1 MGLFG
6 NINYLNIFMTTL
18 ATTSSALF
26 DLLLNEIHQ
35 QPDQLIT
42 FATYMELLLYAPE
55 VGYYARTPDR
65 IGSRGDF
72 FTSPHLGIDFG
83 EMLAIQLAEMWELLD
98 KPQPFTVVE
107 MGAGQGLLA
116 KDILNYWQQ
125 QYPELIADYVIVET
139 SAAMR
144 RCQQQVLM
152 HQSVRWVE
160 WTDLP
165 SASITGCLFS
175 NELIDAF
182 PVHQVVVNNGILQE
196 VYVTI
201 DHDNQLQEVLGTPS
215 TPRLLEYFEQA
226 EIPILSYEDGYRT
239 EVNLA
244 AIDWLQTVSSKLN
257 KGYLLSIDYGYT
269 SQRYYNPQRSQGT
282 LQCYY
287 QHRYHSNPY
296 INIGQQDLTTHVD
309 FTSLIRQGNLWG
321 LRELGFTKQ
330 GMFLMS
336 LGLADR
342 ISQPETLERRQALH
356 QLIEPMGLGGFGV
369 LLQEKNMGDQIL
381 RGFRN

>member
-1 MGLFG
+1 
-6 NINYLNIFMTTL
+6 MTTL
-18 ATTSSALF
+18 ASSALF
-26 DLLLNEIHQ
+26 DLLLARINQH
-35 QPDQLIT
+35 PDRRIT
-42 FATYMELLLYAPE
+42 FATYMDLVLYAPE

-72 FTSPHLGIDFG
+72 FTSPHLGVDFG
-83 EMLAIQLAEMWELLD
+83 EMLAIQLAEIWELLD
-98 KPQPFTVVE
+98 RPQPFTVVE

-125 QYPELIADYVIVET
+125 KYPELMADYVIVET

-144 RCQQQVLM
+144 RSQQQVLAD
-152 HQSVRWVE
+152 QPVRWVE
-160 WTDLP
+160 WTDLSP
-165 SASITGCLFS
+165 ESITGCLFS
-175 NELIDAF
+175 NELIDAL
-182 PVHQVVVNNGILQE
+182 PVHQVVIKDGVLQE
-196 VYVTI
+196 IYVSI
-201 DHDNQLQEVLGTPS
+201 DSDNQLQEILAAPS
-215 TPRLLEYFEQA
+215 TPQLLEYFEQA

-296 INIGQQDLTTHVD
+296 INIGQQDLTAHVD
-309 FTSLIRQGNLWG
+309 FTSLIRQGNLLG
-321 LRELGFTKQ
+321 LQELGFTKQ
-330 GMFLMS
+330 GMFLMA
-336 LGLADR
+336 LGLVDR
-342 ISQPETLERRQALH
+342 ISQPESLERRQALH

-369 LLQEKNMGDQIL
+369 LLQGKNVGDRVLQ
-381 RGFRN
+381 GFRG

>member
-1 MGLFG
+1 
-6 NINYLNIFMTTL
+6 MTTST
-18 ATTSSALF
+18 ATSSAALLE
-26 DLLLNEIHQ
+26 LLLNQINQ
-35 QPDQLIT
+35 QPDRRIT
-42 FATYMELLLYAPE
+42 FATYMSLVLYAPE
-55 VGYYARTPDR
+55 FGYYARTPDR

-72 FTSPHLGIDFG
+72 FTSPHLGTDFG

-98 KPQPFTVVE
+98 RPQPFTVVE
-107 MGAGQGLLA
+107 MGAGQGLLT

-125 QYPELIADYVIVET
+125 QYPELLADYVIVET

-144 RCQQQVLM
+144 RCQQQVLVD
-152 HQSVRWVE
+152 QPVRWVE
-160 WTDLP
+160 WADL
-165 SASITGCLFS
+165 SSESITGCLFS
-175 NELIDAF
+175 NELIDAL
-182 PVHQVVVNNGILQE
+182 PVHQVVVRDGALQE
-196 VYVTI
+196 VYVTV
-201 DHDNQLQEVLGTPS
+201 DNNNQLQEFLGMPS
-215 TPRLLEYFEQA
+215 TPRLIEYFEQA

-244 AIDWLQTVSSKLN
+244 AIEWLKTVSSKLN

-296 INIGQQDLTTHVD
+296 INIGQQDLTAHVD
-309 FTSLIRQGNLWG
+309 FTSLIHQGNLLG
-321 LRELGFTKQ
+321 LQELGFTKQ
-330 GMFLMS
+330 GMFLMA

-342 ISQPETLERRQALH
+342 ISQPESLERRQALH

-369 LLQEKNMGDQIL
+369 LLQGKNVNYQVL
-381 RGFRN
+381 RGFRG

>member
-1 MGLFG
+1 
-6 NINYLNIFMTTL
+6 MTTL
-18 ATTSSALF
+18 ATIPSATLL
-26 DLLLNEIHQ
+26 DLLLNEIQQ
-35 QPDQLIT
+35 QPDRRIT
-42 FATYMELLLYAPE
+42 FATYMELVLYAPE

-72 FTSPHLGIDFG
+72 FTSPHLGVDFG

-98 KPQPFTVVE
+98 RPQPFTVVE

-116 KDILNYWQQ
+116 KDILHYWQQ
-125 QYPELIADYVIVET
+125 QYPELLVDYVIVET

-144 RCQQQVLM
+144 RCQQQVLVN
-152 HQSVRWVE
+152 QPVRWLE
-160 WTDLP
+160 WADLAP
-165 SASITGCLFS
+165 ESITGCLFS
-175 NELIDAF
+175 NELIDAL
-182 PVHQVVVNNGILQE
+182 PVHQVVVKDGVLQE
-196 VYVTI
+196 VYVSI
-201 DHDNQLQEVLGTPS
+201 DHDNQFQEILGTPS

-226 EIPILSYEDGYRT
+226 EIPILSYADGYRT

-244 AIDWLQTVSSKLN
+244 AIDWLQTVGSKLN

-296 INIGQQDLTTHVD
+296 LHIGQQDLTAHVD
-309 FTSLIRQGNLWG
+309 FTSLIRQGNLLG
-321 LRELGFTKQ
+321 LQELGFTKQ
-330 GMFLMS
+330 GMFLMA

-342 ISQPETLERRQALH
+342 IAEQGTLERRQALH
-356 QLIEPMGLGGFGV
+356 QLIDPIGLGGFGV
-369 LLQEKNMGDQIL
+369 LLQGKNAGNTL
-381 RGFRN
+381 LKGFRDF

>member
-1 MGLFG
+1 
-6 NINYLNIFMTTL
+6 MTTL
-18 ATTSSALF
+18 ASISSSALF
-26 DLLLNEIHQ
+26 DLLLDKIYQ
-35 QPDQLIT
+35 QPDQRIT
-42 FATYMELLLYAPE
+42 FAAYMDLVLYAPA

-72 FTSPHLGIDFG
+72 FTSPHLGVDFG

-98 KPQPFTVVE
+98 KPQPFMVVE

-125 QYPELIADYVIVET
+125 QYPELLADYVIVET

-144 RCQQQVLM
+144 RCQQQVLVD
-152 HQSVRWVE
+152 QPVRWVE
-160 WTDLP
+160 WADLP
-165 SASITGCLFS
+165 PESITGCLFS
-175 NELIDAF
+175 NELIDAL
-182 PVHQVVVNNGILQE
+182 PVHQVVVKDGALQE
-196 VYVTI
+196 IYITI
-201 DHDNQLQEVLGTPS
+201 DSDNQIKEIWETPS
-215 TPRLLEYFEQA
+215 TPELLEYFTQA
-226 EIPILSYEDGYRT
+226 KIPILSYEDGYRT

-287 QHRYHSNPY
+287 QHRYHSDPY
-296 INIGQQDLTTHVD
+296 IHIGQQDLTAHVD
-309 FTSLIRQGNLWG
+309 FTSLIRQGNLFG
-321 LRELGFTKQ
+321 LQELGFTKQ
-330 GMFLMS
+330 GMFLMA

-342 ISQPETLERRQALH
+342 IAQPGTLERRQALH
-356 QLIEPMGLGGFGV
+356 QLIDPTGLGGFGV
-369 LLQEKNMGDQIL
+369 LLQGKDVGNASL
-381 RGFRN
+381 TGFREF

>member
-1 MGLFG
+1 
-6 NINYLNIFMTTL
+6 MTTL
-18 ATTSSALF
+18 ATASSALF
-26 DLLLNEIHQ
+26 DLLLNQIDQ
-35 QPDQLIT
+35 QLNRRIT
-42 FATYMELLLYAPE
+42 FATYMDLVLYAPE
-55 VGYYARTPDR
+55 AGYYACTHDR
-65 IGSRGDF
+65 IGSCGDF
-72 FTSPHLGIDFG
+72 FTSPHLGSDFG

-98 KPQPFTVVE
+98 RPQPFTVVE

-116 KDILNYWQQ
+116 KDILSYWQQ
-125 QYPELIADYVIVET
+125 QYPELPADYVIVET

-144 RCQQQVLM
+144 RCQQQVLVD
-152 HQSVRWVE
+152 QPVRWVE
-160 WTDLP
+160 WTDLLP
-165 SASITGCLFS
+165 ESITGCLFS
-175 NELIDAF
+175 NELIDAL
-182 PVHQVVVNNGILQE
+182 PVHQVVIKDGMLQE
-196 VYVTI
+196 VYVTV
-201 DHDNQLQEVLGTPS
+201 DNNNQLQEILGIPS

-296 INIGQQDLTTHVD
+296 LYIGQQDLTAHVD
-309 FTSLIRQGNLWG
+309 FTSLICQGNLLG
-321 LRELGFTKQ
+321 LQKLGFTKQ
-330 GMFLMS
+330 GMFLMA

-342 ISQPETLERRQALH
+342 IAEPGTLERRQALH
-356 QLIEPMGLGGFGV
+356 QLIDPMGLGGFGV
-369 LLQEKNMGDQIL
+369 LLQEKNVGAVLLKGL
-381 RGFRN
+381 REF

>member
-1 MGLFG
+1 MLVSLT
-6 NINYLNIFMTTL
+6 YSNIFMTTL
-18 ATTSSALF
+18 ATTSSSALL

-35 QPDQLIT
+35 QPNRRIT
-42 FATYMELLLYAPE
+42 FATYMDLVLYAPK

-72 FTSPHLGIDFG
+72 FTSPHLGTDFG

-98 KPQPFTVVE
+98 RPQPFMVVE

-116 KDILNYWQQ
+116 KDILHYWQQ
-125 QYPELIADYVIVET
+125 QYPTLLADYVIVET

-144 RCQQQVLM
+144 RCQQQVLVDRP
-152 HQSVRWVE
+152 VRWVE
-160 WTDLP
+160 WADL
-165 SASITGCLFS
+165 STESITGCLFS
-175 NELIDAF
+175 NELIDAL
-182 PVHQVVVNNGILQE
+182 PVHQVVVKDGTLQE
-196 VYVTI
+196 VYVTV
-201 DHDNQLQEVLGTPS
+201 DNDNQLQEVLDVPS
-215 TPRLLEYFEQA
+215 TPQLAGYFEQA
-226 EIPILSYEDGYRT
+226 GIPILSYEDGYRT

-244 AIDWLQTVSSKLN
+244 ANEWLQTVSSKLN

-296 INIGQQDLTTHVD
+296 LHIGQQDLTAHVD
-309 FTSLIRQGNLWG
+309 FTSLIRQGNSLG
-321 LRELGFTKQ
+321 FQELGFTKQ
-330 GMFLMS
+330 GMFLMA

-342 ISQPETLERRQALH
+342 ISQPESWERRQVLH

-369 LLQEKNMGDQIL
+369 LLQGKNVGNGVL
-381 RGFRN
+381 RGFRV

>member
-1 MGLFG
+1 
-6 NINYLNIFMTTL
+6 MTTL
-18 ATTSSALF
+18 ATISSATLL
-26 DLLLNEIHQ
+26 DLLLNEIQQ
-35 QPDQLIT
+35 QPDQRIT
-42 FATYMELLLYAPE
+42 FATYMEMVLYAPE

-72 FTSPHLGIDFG
+72 FTSPHLGTDFG

-98 KPQPFTVVE
+98 RPQPFTVVE

-125 QYPELIADYVIVET
+125 QYPALHADYVIVET

-144 RCQQQVLM
+144 RCQQQVLVD
-152 HQSVRWVE
+152 QPVRWVE
-160 WTDLP
+160 WADLSP
-165 SASITGCLFS
+165 ESITGCLFS
-175 NELIDAF
+175 NELIDAL
-182 PVHQVVVNNGILQE
+182 PVHQVVVKEGTLQE
-196 VYVTI
+196 VYVTV
-201 DHDNQLQEVLGTPS
+201 DNNNQLQEILGTPS
-215 TPRLLEYFEQA
+215 TPQLLEYFEQA
-226 EIPILSYEDGYRT
+226 EIPILSYADGYRT

-244 AIDWLQTVSSKLN
+244 AIDWLQTVSSKLS

-296 INIGQQDLTTHVD
+296 LHIGQQDLTAHVD
-309 FTSLIRQGNLWG
+309 FTSLIRQGNSWG
-321 LRELGFTKQ
+321 LQEIGFTKQ
-330 GMFLMS
+330 GMFLMA

-342 ISQPETLERRQALH
+342 IAEPGTLERRQALH
-356 QLIEPMGLGGFGV
+356 QLIDPIGLGGFGV
-369 LLQEKNMGDQIL
+369 LLQGKNAGNTL
-381 RGFRN
+381 LKGFRDF

>member
-1 MGLFG
+1 MLVSLT
-6 NINYLNIFMTTL
+6 YSNIFMTTL
-18 ATTSSALF
+18 ATTSSSALL

-35 QPDQLIT
+35 QPNRRIT
-42 FATYMELLLYAPE
+42 FATYMDLVLYAPE

-72 FTSPHLGIDFG
+72 FTSPHLGTDFG

-98 KPQPFTVVE
+98 RPQPFMVVE

-116 KDILNYWQQ
+116 KDILHYWQQ
-125 QYPELIADYVIVET
+125 QYPTLLADYVIVET

-144 RCQQQVLM
+144 RCQQQVLVDRP
-152 HQSVRWVE
+152 VRWVE
-160 WTDLP
+160 WADL
-165 SASITGCLFS
+165 STESITGCLFS
-175 NELIDAF
+175 NELIDAL
-182 PVHQVVVNNGILQE
+182 PVHQVVVKDGTLQE
-196 VYVTI
+196 VYVTV
-201 DHDNQLQEVLGTPS
+201 DNDNQLQEVLDVPS
-215 TPRLLEYFEQA
+215 TPQLAGYFEQA
-226 EIPILSYEDGYRT
+226 GIPILSYEDGYRT

-244 AIDWLQTVSSKLN
+244 ANEWLQTVSSKLN

-296 INIGQQDLTTHVD
+296 LHIGQQDLTAHVD
-309 FTSLIRQGNLWG
+309 FTSLIRQGNSLG
-321 LRELGFTKQ
+321 FQELGFTKQ
-330 GMFLMS
+330 GMFLMA

-342 ISQPETLERRQALH
+342 ISQPESWERRQVLH

-369 LLQEKNMGDQIL
+369 LLQGKNVGNGVL
-381 RGFRN
+381 RGFRV

>member
-1 MGLFG
+1 
-6 NINYLNIFMTTL
+6 MTVLTS
-18 ATTSSALF
+18 TSS
-26 DLLLNEIHQ
+26 DQLLELLIARIHQ
-35 QPDQLIT
+35 QPNRRIT
-42 FATYMELLLYAPE
+42 FASYMDLVLYAPE

-72 FTSPHLGIDFG
+72 FTSPHLGTDFG

-98 KPQPFTVVE
+98 RPQPFMVVE

-125 QYPELIADYVIVET
+125 QYPALLADYVIVET

-144 RCQQQVLM
+144 RCQQQVLVDR
-152 HQSVRWVE
+152 SVRWVE
-160 WTDLP
+160 WADILP
-165 SASITGCLFS
+165 ESITGCLFS
-175 NELIDAF
+175 NELIDAL
-182 PVHQVVVNNGILQE
+182 PVHQVVVKDGALQE

-201 DHDNQLQEVLGTPS
+201 DNDNQLQEILGTPS
-215 TPRLLEYFEQA
+215 TPGLLEYFEQA
-226 EIPILSYEDGYRT
+226 EIPILSYENGYRT

-244 AIDWLQTVSSKLN
+244 AIDWLQTVSSKLK

-296 INIGQQDLTTHVD
+296 LHIGQQDLTAHVD
-309 FTSLIRQGNLWG
+309 FTSLIRQGSLLG
-321 LRELGFTKQ
+321 LQELGFTKQ
-330 GMFLMS
+330 GMFLMA

-342 ISQPETLERRQALH
+342 IAEPGTLERREALH
-356 QLIEPMGLGGFGV
+356 QLIDPIGLGGFGV
-369 LLQEKNMGDQIL
+369 LLQGKNVANISL
-381 RGFRN
+381 KGFREF

>member
-1 MGLFG
+1 
-6 NINYLNIFMTTL
+6 MTTL
-18 ATTSSALF
+18 VTTSSTDLL
-26 DLLLNEIHQ
+26 DLLLSEIHQ
-35 QPDQLIT
+35 QPNQRMT
-42 FATYMELLLYAPE
+42 FATYMNLVLYAPE
-55 VGYYARTPDR
+55 VGYYSRTPDR

-72 FTSPHLGIDFG
+72 FTSPHLGTDFG
-83 EMLAIQLAEMWELLD
+83 EMLAIQLAEMWELLNR
-98 KPQPFTVVE
+98 PQPFTVVE

-125 QYPELIADYVIVET
+125 QYPALLADYVIIET

-144 RCQQQVLM
+144 RCQQQVLVD
-152 HQSVRWVE
+152 QPVRWVD
-160 WTDLP
+160 WADL
-165 SASITGCLFS
+165 STASITGCLFS
-175 NELIDAF
+175 NELIDAL
-182 PVHQVVVNNGILQE
+182 PVHQVVVKDGALQE
-196 VYVTI
+196 VYVTV
-201 DHDNQLQEVLGTPS
+201 DNNNQFQEILGTPS

-226 EIPILSYEDGYRT
+226 EIPVLSYKDGYRT

-244 AIDWLQTVSSKLN
+244 AIEWLQTVSSKLN

-296 INIGQQDLTTHVD
+296 LHLGQQDLTAHVD
-309 FTSLIRQGNLWG
+309 FTSLIRQGNLLG
-321 LRELGFTKQ
+321 LQELGFTKQ
-330 GMFLMS
+330 GMFLMA

-342 ISQPETLERRQALH
+342 IAQPESLERRQMLH

-369 LLQEKNMGDQIL
+369 LLQGKNVGSQVL
-381 RGFRN
+381 QGFRGGDFAL

>member
-1 MGLFG
+1 
-6 NINYLNIFMTTL
+6 MTIL
-18 ATTSSALF
+18 APKSSESLW
-26 DLLLNEIHQ
+26 DLLLDHIHKH
-35 QPDQLIT
+35 PDRLIT
-42 FATYMELLLYAPE
+42 FATYMELVLYAPE

-72 FTSPHLGIDFG
+72 FTSPHLGVDFG

-98 KPQPFTVVE
+98 RPQPFMVME

-144 RCQQQVLM
+144 RCQQQVLAD
-152 HQSVRWVE
+152 QPVRWVE
-160 WTDLP
+160 WADLP
-165 SASITGCLFS
+165 NESITGCLFS
-175 NELIDAF
+175 NELIDAL
-182 PVHQVVVNNGILQE
+182 PVHQVVVKDGALQE

-201 DHDNQLQEVLGTPS
+201 DSNNQLQEVLETPS
-215 TPRLLEYFEQA
+215 TPRILKYFEQA

-244 AIDWLQTVSSKLN
+244 AIDWLQTVSSKLA

-296 INIGQQDLTTHVD
+296 IHIGQQDLTAHVD
-309 FTSLIRQGNLWG
+309 FTSLIRQGNSLG
-321 LRELGFTKQ
+321 LQELGFTKQ
-330 GMFLMS
+330 GIFLMS

-369 LLQEKNMGDQIL
+369 LLQGKNVGDLQSAALRERVL
-381 RGFRN
+381 RGFRG

>member
-1 MGLFG
+1 
-6 NINYLNIFMTTL
+6 MTTV
-18 ATTSSALF
+18 AIASSALF

-35 QPDQLIT
+35 QPDRRIT
-42 FATYMELLLYAPE
+42 FAAYMEMVLYAPE
-55 VGYYARTPDR
+55 MGYYARTPDR

-72 FTSPHLGIDFG
+72 FTSPHLGVDFG
-83 EMLAIQLAEMWELLD
+83 EMLAVQLAEMWELLGR
-98 KPQPFTVVE
+98 PQPFMVVE

-116 KDILNYWQQ
+116 KDILNYWQG
-125 QYPELIADYVIVET
+125 QYPGLLADYVIVET

-144 RCQQQVLM
+144 RCQQQVLLD
-152 HQSVRWVE
+152 QPVRWVA
-160 WTDLP
+160 WADLSP
-165 SASITGCLFS
+165 ESITGCLFS
-175 NELIDAF
+175 NELIDAL
-182 PVHQVVVNNGILQE
+182 PVHQVVVKDGVLQE

-201 DHDNQLQEVLGTPS
+201 DNNNQLQEILGTPS

-226 EIPILSYEDGYRT
+226 EIPIFSYEDGYRT

-296 INIGQQDLTTHVD
+296 LHIGQQDLTAHVD
-309 FTSLIRQGNLWG
+309 FTSLIRQGNLCG
-321 LRELGFTKQ
+321 LQELGFTKQ
-330 GMFLMS
+330 GMFLMA

-342 ISQPETLERRQALH
+342 IAEPGTLERRQALH
-356 QLIEPMGLGGFGV
+356 QLIEPIGLGGFGV
-369 LLQEKNMGDQIL
+369 LLQGKNIGTTL
-381 RGFRN
+381 LKGFRDF

>member
-1 MGLFG
+1 
-6 NINYLNIFMTTL
+6 MTTL

>member
-1 MGLFG
+1 
-6 NINYLNIFMTTL
+6 MTTL
-18 ATTSSALF
+18 ATTSFTTLL
-26 DLLLNEIHQ
+26 DLLLNEIQQ
-35 QPDQLIT
+35 QPDRRIT
-42 FATYMELLLYAPE
+42 FATYMELVLYAPE

-72 FTSPHLGIDFG
+72 FTSPHLGVDFG

-98 KPQPFTVVE
+98 RPRPFTVVE

-125 QYPELIADYVIVET
+125 QYPELLADYVIVET

-144 RCQQQVLM
+144 RCQQQVLVN
-152 HQSVRWVE
+152 QPVRWVE
-160 WTDLP
+160 WADLSP
-165 SASITGCLFS
+165 ESITGCLFS
-175 NELIDAF
+175 NELIDAL
-182 PVHQVVVNNGILQE
+182 PVHQVVVRDGELQE
-196 VYVTI
+196 VYVTV
-201 DHDNQLQEVLGTPS
+201 DNDNQLQEILGTPS
-215 TPRLLEYFEQA
+215 TPQLLEYFEQA
-226 EIPILSYEDGYRT
+226 EIPILSYADGYRT

-244 AIDWLQTVSSKLN
+244 AID
-257 KGYLLSIDYGYT
+257 YLLLIDYGYT

-296 INIGQQDLTTHVD
+296 LHIGQQDLTAHVD

-321 LRELGFTKQ
+321 LQELGFTKQ
-330 GMFLMS
+330 GMFLMA

-342 ISQPETLERRQALH
+342 IAEPGTLERRQALH
-356 QLIEPMGLGGFGV
+356 QLIDPIGLGGFGV
-369 LLQEKNMGDQIL
+369 LLQGKNVATTL
-381 RGFRN
+381 LKGFREF

>member
-1 MGLFG
+1 
-6 NINYLNIFMTTL
+6 MTTL
-18 ATTSSALF
+18 AMTPSSTLL

-35 QPDQLIT
+35 QPERQIT
-42 FATYMELLLYAPE
+42 FAAYMNLVLYAPE

-72 FTSPHLGIDFG
+72 FTSPHLGVDFG

-98 KPQPFTVVE
+98 RSQPFTVVE

-125 QYPELIADYVIVET
+125 KYPELIADYVIVET

-144 RCQQQVLM
+144 RSQQQVLVD
-152 HQSVRWVE
+152 QPVRWVE
-160 WTDLP
+160 WVDLLP
-165 SASITGCLFS
+165 ESITGCLFS
-175 NELIDAF
+175 NELIDAL
-182 PVHQVVVNNGILQE
+182 PVHQVVVKDGALQE
-196 VYVTI
+196 VYVSI
-201 DHDNQLQEVLGTPS
+201 DNDNQLQEVLGTPS
-215 TPRLLEYFEQA
+215 TPQLLEYFEQA
-226 EIPILSYEDGYRT
+226 EIPILSYADGYRT

-244 AIDWLQTVSSKLN
+244 AIDWLQTISSKLN

-296 INIGQQDLTTHVD
+296 LHIGQQDLTAHVD
-309 FTSLIRQGNLWG
+309 FTSLIRQGNLLG
-321 LRELGFTKQ
+321 LQELGFTKQ
-330 GMFLMS
+330 GMFLMA

-342 ISQPETLERRQALH
+342 IAKPGTLERRQALH
-356 QLIEPMGLGGFGV
+356 QLIEPIGLGGFGV
-369 LLQEKNMGDQIL
+369 LLQGKNTGATL
-381 RGFRN
+381 LKGFRDF